1 MLTKKPARRLA
12 VPLLDLQAQYRAIEP
27 EVMDALREVCA
38 RQQFILGPRVTELE
52 ERIAEY
58 SGCRYGVGL
67 SSGTDALLAAL
78 MALEIGPG
86 DEVITTAFSFF
97 ATAGTIARLG
107 ARPLFADID
116 PTTYNLSS
124 AGVAELIAGQC
135 EMRAGGLVNRTTGG
149 RVKALMPVHL
159 FGQMAEMDAFMELAR
174 RHGLKVIEDAAQAIG
189 SESPGPRR
197 AGGIGDI
204 GCFSFFPSK
213 NLGAFGDAGMCVTN
227 DLALAERLKILRVHG
242 SKPRYHHLIVG
253 GNFRLDELQAA
264 VLLVKLKHLDGWT
277 ARRQEN
283 ARYYTAAFREAGVG
297 DHVGTPRALDGHRH
311 IFNQYV
317 VRAVRR
323 DDLKEH
329 LREAGVSTE
338 VYYPVPLHLQ
348 KCFAYLGCKP
358 EDCPEAL
365 RATREALALPIYP
378 ELTRDQAH
386 HVVRTVTEFYRD
398 DD

>member
-189 SESPGPRR
+189 SEYPGPRR

-323 DDLKEH
+323 DELKEH

-348 KCFAYLGCKP
+348 QCFAYLGCKP

-365 RATREALALPIYP
+365 RAAREALALPIYP

>member
-38 RQQFILGPRVTELE
+38 RQQFVLGPRVPELE

-204 GCFSFFPSK
+204 G
-213 NLGAFGDAGMCVTN
+213 L
-227 DLALAERLKILRVHG
+227 
-242 SKPRYHHLIVG
+242 
-253 GNFRLDELQAA
+253 
-264 VLLVKLKHLDGWT
+264 
-277 ARRQEN
+277 
-283 ARYYTAAFREAGVG
+283 
-297 DHVGTPRALDGHRH
+297 VGTA
-311 IFNQYV
+311 
-317 VRAVRR
+317 
-323 DDLKEH
+323 
-329 LREAGVSTE
+329 
-338 VYYPVPLHLQ
+338 
-348 KCFAYLGCKP
+348 
-358 EDCPEAL
+358 
-365 RATREALALPIYP
+365 
-378 ELTRDQAH
+378 
-386 HVVRTVTEFYRD
+386 
-398 DD
+398 

>member
-189 SESPGPRR
+189 SEYPGPRR

-348 KCFAYLGCKP
+348 QCFAYLGCKP

>member
-283 ARYYTAAFREAGVG
+283 ARYYTAAFGEAGVG

-317 VRAVRR
+317 VRAARR

-348 KCFAYLGCKP
+348 QCFAYLGCKP

>member
-1 MLTKKPARRLA
+1 MA

-189 SESPGPRR
+189 SEYPGPRR

-348 KCFAYLGCKP
+348 QCFAYLGCKP